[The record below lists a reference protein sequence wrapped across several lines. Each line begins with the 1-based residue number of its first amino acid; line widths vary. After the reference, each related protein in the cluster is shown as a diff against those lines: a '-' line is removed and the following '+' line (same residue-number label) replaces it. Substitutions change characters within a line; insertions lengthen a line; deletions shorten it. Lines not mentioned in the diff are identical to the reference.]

1 MDIKKLDKEIKELK
15 KSLIK
20 ANKSKFSCYE
30 CENQHKQ
37 ILNWL
42 KELKDYKSGKIGKNR
57 DDPTISGYMSLD
69 EAIEHT
75 KDVINTSLSDEVKT
89 QHKQLLEWLEKLYQY
104 RNK

>member
-1 MDIKKLDKEIKELK
+1 MDMKKLDKEINNLK
-15 KSLIK
+15 KLLVEEK
-20 ANKSKFSCYE
+20 QSKFSCYE

-42 KELKDYKSGKIGKNR
+42 KELKDYEYGKIGKTCDN
-57 DDPTISGYMSLD
+57 PSMKGYLSLN

-75 KDVINTSLSDEVKT
+75 IDVINTSSSDEVKT
-89 QHKQLLEWLEKLYQY
+89 QHKQLLEWLEKLNQY